1 MRRRFAYDQGRHPPA
16 PVLPL
21 HVGSPESDE
30 DVLVAS
36 LVDSGADCTLV
47 PAAIVRRLALPF
59 VGRLLLVG
67 VGGQTRPAPVYAAR
81 VRLAGLSCLAR
92 VIAFDGEAIIGR
104 DLLNRV
110 TVLLDGP
117 RLALSVR

>member
-1 MRRRFAYDQGRHPPA
+1 MMKGGTRPRRSCPFTLALRRATRT
-16 PVLPL
+16 
-21 HVGSPESDE
+21 
-30 DVLVAS
+30 VLVAS
-36 LVDSGADCTLV
+36 LVDSGADCTLL
-47 PAAIVRRLALPF
+47 PAAIVHRLALPF

-67 VGGQTRPAPVYAAR
+67 VGGQTRPAPVHAAR

>member
-1 MRRRFAYDQGRHPPA
+1 MRRRFAYDQERHPPA

-21 HVGSPESDE
+21 HVGSPGSDE

-47 PAAIVRRLALPF
+47 PAEIVRRLALPF

-67 VGGQTRPAPVYAAR
+67 IGGQTRPAPVHAAR

-92 VIAFDGEAIIGR
+92 VIAFDGEAIIGSDR
-104 DLLNRV
+104 LNRV
-110 TVLLDGP
+110 TALPAGP
-117 RLALSVR
+117 RLPA